1 MEVYMLHS
9 HTKVWVHLIW
19 TTKDRIK
26 SLHKDLRI
34 TLFKHLIK
42 QAEEI
47 GIAIEKLNVQPE
59 HIHLLFTLP
68 SNMLLQDVAKN
79 LKGESSR
86 WINENELT
94 NDRFQWQR
102 GYGAF
107 SVSPSLVNV
116 VKEYVANQDMHHQ
129 KQSFMYEYYTFL
141 RKYGVNR

>member
-1 MEVYMLHS
+1 
-9 HTKVWVHLIW
+9 
-19 TTKDRIK
+19 
-26 SLHKDLRI
+26 
-34 TLFKHLIK
+34 
-42 QAEEI
+42 
-47 GIAIEKLNVQPE
+47 
-59 HIHLLFTLP
+59 
-68 SNMLLQDVAKN
+68 MLLQDVAKN

-94 NDRFQWQR
+94 KDRFQWQR

-107 SVSPSLVNV
+107 SVSPSLVNA

>member
-1 MEVYMLHS
+1 
-9 HTKVWVHLIW
+9 
-19 TTKDRIK
+19 
-26 SLHKDLRI
+26 
-34 TLFKHLIK
+34 
-42 QAEEI
+42 
-47 GIAIEKLNVQPE
+47 
-59 HIHLLFTLP
+59 
-68 SNMLLQDVAKN
+68 MLLQDVAKN

-129 KQSFMYEYYTFL
+129 KQSFMDEYYTFL
-141 RKYGVNR
+141 RKY

>member
-9 HTKVWVHLIW
+9 HPKVWVHLIW

-34 TLFKHLIK
+34 TLFKYLIK

-59 HIHLLFTLP
+59 HIHLLFTLL

-94 NDRFQWQR
+94 KDRFQLH
-102 GYGAF
+102 GGT
-107 SVSPSLVNV
+107 VPS
-116 VKEYVANQDMHHQ
+116 Q
-129 KQSFMYEYYTFL
+129 
-141 RKYGVNR
+141 

>member
-34 TLFKHLIK
+34 TLFNHLIK

-59 HIHLLFTLP
+59 HIHLLFTLL

-102 GYGAF
+102 GYGTF
-107 SVSPSLVNV
+107 SVSPSLVNA
-116 VKEYVANQDMHHQ
+116 VKEYIANQDMHHQ